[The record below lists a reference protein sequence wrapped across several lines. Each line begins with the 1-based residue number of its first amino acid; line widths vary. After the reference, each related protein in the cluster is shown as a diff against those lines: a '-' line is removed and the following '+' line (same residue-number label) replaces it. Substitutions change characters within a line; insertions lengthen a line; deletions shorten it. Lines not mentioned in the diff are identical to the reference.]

1 MSPSDRFLLAVATLG
16 PIGRAP
22 WAQGTWGSV
31 AAALAAPILFLPLPL
46 PLRVLALAVLFVFG
60 AKAAGR
66 AEVLLG
72 RKDPGQVIIDEVLG
86 QWIVFLPF
94 ADPTTFELAAG
105 LVFFRL
111 FDITKPPPVRQSE
124 YWLPGGFGI
133 MIDDVLAGVYG
144 GLALAVLHWLR

>member
-1 MSPSDRFLLAVATLG
+1 MTSSDRFLLSLATLG

-31 AAALAAPILFLPLPL
+31 AAVLTAPILFLPLPGA
-46 PLRVLALAVLFVFG
+46 LRVLALAALFVIG

-105 LVFFRL
+105 LVFFRI
-111 FDITKPPPVRQSE
+111 FDIAKIPPVRQSE
-124 YWLPGGFGI
+124 HWLPGGLGI
-133 MIDDVLAGVYG
+133 MIDDVLAGIYG